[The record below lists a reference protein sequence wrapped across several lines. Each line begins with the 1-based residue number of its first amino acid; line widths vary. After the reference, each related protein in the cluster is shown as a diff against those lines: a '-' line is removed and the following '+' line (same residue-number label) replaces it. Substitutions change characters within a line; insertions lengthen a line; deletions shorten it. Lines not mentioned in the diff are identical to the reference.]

1 MITAAEVIEFIE
13 NQFYCDFTP
22 DEHIHLNGWQKG
34 VIKEVF
40 DNHKKRVWIF
50 TGRKTGATSLCRWM
64 HWLHVKDQ
72 NNYRLTT
79 VIGDNKNRMKSYIKN
94 NPIKLRN
101 FKGDN
106 RLGIDCFN
114 IVSKRTLTDLD
125 GDDNDI
131 MYDSLNLD
139 INIYKIIDSVDR
151 DFVTICLPLSQKI
164 VAEACNLIKEDDVVV
179 VTDEKLIDQK
189 TVTVKAKDGSFVN
202 TYIEEK

>member
-1 MITAAEVIEFIE
+1 MITATEVIEFIE

-22 DEHIHLNGWQKG
+22 DEHIHLNDWQKD

-72 NNYRLTT
+72 NNFRLTT
-79 VIGDNKNRMKSYIKN
+79 VIGDNKDYMKSYIKN
-94 NPIKLRN
+94 RPIKLRN

-106 RLGIDCFN
+106 RLGIDCFEVKSWRN
-114 IVSKRTLTDLD
+114 WSNLD
-125 GDDNDI
+125 GDINDI
-131 MYDSLNLD
+131 MYDVKDFD
-139 INIYKIIDSVDR
+139 INIYKAIDSVDR

-164 VAEACNLIKEDDVVV
+164 VVEAYDLIKEDDVVV
-179 VTDEKLIDQK
+179 VTDEKLMDQK
-189 TVTVKAKDGSFVN
+189 TVTVRAKDGSYEH
-202 TYIEEK
+202 TIEK